1 MNSLGFAGIHN
12 LSNFF
17 HPLPLQA
24 VDLLTAYSCANQIV
38 AAIILRSKDHKGS
51 FIDVSMYDM
60 AATTGILALSDHF
73 STKRPMSNGKDEY
86 VKFINTID

>member
-1 MNSLGFAGIHN
+1 MNSLGFAGIYH

-38 AAIILRSKDHKGS
+38 AAIILRSKDNKGS

-60 AATTGILALSDHF
+60 AVTTGILALSDHF
-73 STKRPMSNGKDEY
+73 SSKRQISNGKDEY
-86 VKFINTID
+86 VKLSKNLD